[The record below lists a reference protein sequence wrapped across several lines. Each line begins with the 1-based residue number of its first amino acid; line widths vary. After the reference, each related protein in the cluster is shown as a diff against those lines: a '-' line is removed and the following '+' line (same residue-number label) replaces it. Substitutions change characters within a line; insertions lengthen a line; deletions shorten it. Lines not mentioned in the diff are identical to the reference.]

1 MGEKDHSH
9 RSLGADAALWYV
21 PLDVFRRVRTADV
34 DTRSRVA
41 LLADL
46 CRINTLYM
54 IMRAGSGH
62 IGSSFSS
69 TDLITWLWMQELV
82 DPNSGAPGSDVY
94 FSSKGHDAPA
104 LYSLLIALEKLDFDL
119 VHKLRQIDGLPGH
132 PDIATPFIAT
142 NTGSLGMGISK
153 AYGMARANR
162 FKNAG
167 GRIFVMT
174 GDGELQEGQIWE
186 SLQPVANEQLSDITV
201 IVDHNKYQSD
211 TLVSAVSDLGP
222 LEEKFR
228 AFGWEVRRGDGHD
241 PSAIQRALEHFAAV
255 NDRPKVFIADTI
267 KGKGVS
273 FMEGLACG
281 DQTYHFHAGAP
292 SLENYLAA
300 TSELLD
306 RVNRSLQT
314 LGESPVSLASGPLPV
329 RITPSQ
335 PEKIVL
341 AYGDELLAMARQRPE
356 IVVLDADLLTDCGIE
371 AFRAELPD
379 RFIECG
385 IAEQHMVSAAGGLAL
400 RGMLPVVHSFA
411 CFLTTRA
418 NEHIYNNATERTRI
432 IYVGTLAGAIPGGPG
447 HSHQSVRD
455 ISAIGAV
462 PGLVAIEPCSERE
475 ARLAIRWA
483 VEDNAASTYL
493 RFVNV
498 PIDLPYSLPA
508 DYRLEVGRGVTLRAG
523 RDVAIVGY
531 GTALLSNAY
540 RAAEELQRDGIA
552 AAVIDL
558 PWLNRIDDA
567 WAHETLGRFTTV
579 ITLDNHYVE
588 FGQGVMIAAALART
602 QTSVDVVP
610 IGLREI
616 PACGSNA
623 DVLAHHGLD
632 AASIAG
638 TIRTRVRGDRGA
650 RTEFA
655 EGTAAEARRH
665 GGAEVSLF
673 NFNKYS

>member
-1 MGEKDHSH
+1 MGEKDFSH
-9 RSLGADAALWYV
+9 RSLGDDAALWFV
-21 PLDVFRRVRTADV
+21 PPAVFQRVRNASLDATV
-34 DTRSRVA
+34 RVP

-69 TDLITWLWMQELV
+69 MDLITWLWTQELTN
-82 DPNSGAPGSDVY
+82 PNSGDAGSDVY

-104 LYSLLIALEKLDFDL
+104 LYSLLIALEKLDFSL

-132 PDIATPFIAT
+132 PDVGTPFIAT

-153 AYGMARANR
+153 AYGMVRANR
-162 FKNAG
+162 FRGQG
-167 GRIFVMT
+167 GRVFVMT

-186 SLQPVANEQLSDITV
+186 SLQPVANERLAEIVV

-222 LEEKFR
+222 IEAKFK
-228 AFGWEVRRGDGHD
+228 AFGWEVQRGDGHD
-241 PSAIQRALEHFAAV
+241 PTAIRRALAHFATV

-267 KGKGVS
+267 KGRGVS

-281 DQTYHFHAGAP
+281 DQTYQFHAGAP
-292 SLENYLAA
+292 SLKDYLAA
-300 TSELLD
+300 TAELLD
-306 RVNRSLQT
+306 RVNDRMAALGQLVVT
-314 LGESPVSLASGPLPV
+314 LESGPLPV
-329 RITPSQ
+329 RVTPTR

-341 AYGDELLAMARQRPE
+341 AYGDELLAMARERPE

-371 AFRAELPD
+371 AFREELPD

-418 NEHIYNNATERTRI
+418 NEHIYNNATEQRKI
-432 IYVGTLAGAIPGGPG
+432 IYVGTLAGLVPGGPG

-462 PGLVAIEPCSERE
+462 PGLVAFEPCSERE

-483 VEDNAASTYL
+483 VEENPESTYL
-493 RFVNV
+493 RFVNI
-498 PIDLPYSLPA
+498 PLDLPYSLPEH
-508 DYRLEVGRGVTLRAG
+508 YRLFFGRGVTLKQGA
-523 RDVAIVGY
+523 DVAIVGY
-531 GTALLSNAY
+531 GTVLLANAY
-540 RAAEELQRDGIA
+540 RAAEELAAEGIS

-558 PWLNRIDDA
+558 PWLNRIDDD
-567 WAHETLGRFTTV
+567 WAAQELGRYPAIV
-579 ITLDNHYVE
+579 TLDNHYLE
-588 FGQGVMIAAALART
+588 FGQGMMIAASLART
-602 QTSVDVVP
+602 GTRAGVTP
-610 IGLREI
+610 IGLTSI

-623 DVLAHHGLD
+623 DVLKHHGLD
-632 AASIAG
+632 AASIA
-638 TIRTRVRGDRGA
+638 RVVRQS
-650 RTEFA
+650 T
-655 EGTAAEARRH
+655 TAGLRPA
-665 GGAEVSLF
+665 GKV
-673 NFNKYS
+673 

>member
-1 MGEKDHSH
+1 MGEKDHSDRLLAGDGTLH
-9 RSLGADAALWYV
+9 YV
-21 PLDVFRRVRTADV
+21 PLDTIKRVRWAVADPIA
-34 DTRSRVA
+34 RAAIVA
-41 LLADL
+41 DI

-69 TDLITWLWMQELV
+69 TDLITWLWTEELR
-82 DPNSGAPGSDVY
+82 DPNSGAPGSDIY

-104 LYSLLIALEKLDFDL
+104 LYSLLIALEKLDFPL
-119 VHKLRQIDGLPGH
+119 VHTLRQLNGLPGH
-132 PDIATPFIAT
+132 PDVATPFIAT

-162 FKNAG
+162 YTGRG

-186 SLQPVANEQLSDITV
+186 SLQPVANERLSEIVV
-201 IVDHNKYQSD
+201 IVDHNKLQSD
-211 TLVSAVSDLGP
+211 SLVSAVSDLGA

-241 PSAIQRALEHFAAV
+241 PIAIRETLAYFSTV
-255 NDRPKVFIADTI
+255 VDRPKVFIADTI

-292 SLENYLAA
+292 SVENYLAGTA
-300 TSELLD
+300 ELLE
-306 RVNRSLQT
+306 RVNGRLRSLRHPEVA
-314 LGESPVSLASGPLPV
+314 LDRAPLPV
-329 RITPSQ
+329 RMTPAK
-335 PEKIVL
+335 PEKLVL
-341 AYGDELLAMARQRPE
+341 AYGDELLAMARTRPE

-371 AFRAELPD
+371 AFREALPD

-400 RGMLPVVHSFA
+400 NGMLPVVHSFA
-411 CFLTTRA
+411 CFLSTRA
-418 NEHIYNNATERTRI
+418 NEHIYNNATERRRI
-432 IYVGTLAGAIPGGPG
+432 IYTATLAGLVPGGPG

-462 PGLVAIEPCSERE
+462 PGLVAFEPCSERE

-483 VEDNAASTYL
+483 VEENPGSTYL

-498 PIDLPYSLPA
+498 PLDLPYALPA
-508 DYRLEVGRGVTLRAG
+508 SYTLTVGRGVTLRPGA
-523 RDVAIVGY
+523 DVAIVGY
-531 GTALLSNAY
+531 GPLLLSNAW
-540 RAAEELQRDGIA
+540 RAAELLADQGIQA
-552 AAVIDL
+552 SVIDL
-558 PWLNRIDDA
+558 PWLNRIDDEWVA
-567 WAHETLGRFTTV
+567 GELGRYPLIV
-579 ITLDNHYVE
+579 TLDNHYLE
-588 FGQGVMIAAALART
+588 FGQGVMIGAALART
-602 QTSVDVVP
+602 RVRSDLAA
-610 IGLREI
+610 IGLTEI

-632 AASIAG
+632 GASIA
-638 TIRTRVRGDRGA
+638 RTVLARVRPPVP
-650 RTEFA
+650 T
-655 EGTAAEARRH
+655 
-665 GGAEVSLF
+665 S
-673 NFNKYS
+673 

>member
-9 RSLGADAALWYV
+9 RALGADAALAFV
-21 PLDVFRRVRTADV
+21 PLAEFRRVREAGTAV
-34 DTRSRVA
+34 EARVA
-41 LLADL
+41 VLADL

-69 TDLITWLWMQELV
+69 TDLITWLWTQELK
-82 DPNSGAPGSDVY
+82 DANSGAPGADVY

-104 LYSLLIALEKLDFDL
+104 FYSLLIALEKLDFDL

-132 PDIATPFIAT
+132 PDVSTPFIAT

-162 FKNAG
+162 FKGVG
-167 GRIFVMT
+167 GRIFLMT

-186 SLQPVANEQLSDITV
+186 SLQPVANEGLGEITV

-241 PSAIQRALEHFAAV
+241 PQVLRDTLAHFATV
-255 NDRPKVFIADTI
+255 PERPKVFIADTI

-281 DQTYHFHAGAP
+281 DQTYQFHAGAP
-292 SLENYLAA
+292 SLENYTKA
-300 TSELLD
+300 TGELHE
-306 RVNRSLQT
+306 RVNARLTSLGHAPIT
-314 LGESPVSLASGPLPV
+314 LENGPLPV
-329 RITPSQ
+329 RVTPTR

-341 AYGDELLAMARQRPE
+341 AYGDELLKMARQRPE

-371 AFRAELPD
+371 AFREELPD

-400 RGMLPVVHSFA
+400 HGMLPVVHSFA

-418 NEHIYNNATERTRI
+418 NEHIYNNATERRKI
-432 IYVGTLAGAIPGGPG
+432 IYVGTLAGVVPGGPG

-462 PGLVAIEPCSERE
+462 PGLVAFEPCNEQE
-475 ARLAIRWA
+475 ARLGIRWA
-483 VEDNAASTYL
+483 VEAHDSSAYL

-498 PIDLPYSLPA
+498 PLDLPYSLPSGYQLA
-508 DYRLEVGRGVTLRAG
+508 VGRGVTLRPGA
-523 RDVAIVGY
+523 DAAIIGY
-531 GTALLSNAY
+531 GTVLMANAW
-540 RAAEELQRDGIA
+540 RAAEQLA
-552 AAVIDL
+552 AEGLNVAVINL
-558 PWLNRIDDA
+558 PWLNRIDDT
-567 WAHETLGRFTTV
+567 WVRDELSQYSTIV
-579 ITLDNHYVE
+579 TLDNHYVE

-602 QTSVDVVP
+602 RTTADIVP
-610 IGLREI
+610 IGLTEI

-632 AASIAG
+632 APSIAKV
-638 TIRTRVRGDRGA
+638 VRA
-650 RTEFA
+650 HA
-655 EGTAAEARRH
+655 SSN
-665 GGAEVSLF
+665 VSA
-673 NFNKYS
+673 

>member
-1 MGEKDHSH
+1 MGEKDFSH
-9 RSLGADAALWYV
+9 RALGADAALWFV
-21 PLDVFRRVRTADV
+21 PIDAFRRVRHADL
-34 DTRSRVA
+34 DAQARVA

-69 TDLITWLWMQELV
+69 TDLITWLWTHELN
-82 DPNSGAPGSDVY
+82 DANGSGPDSDVY

-104 LYSLLIALEKLDFDL
+104 LYSLLIALEKLEFAL
-119 VHKLRQIDGLPGH
+119 VHKLRQIHGLPGH
-132 PDIATPFIAT
+132 PDVGTPFIAT

-153 AYGMARANR
+153 AYGMARGNR
-162 FKNAG
+162 FTGARR
-167 GRIFVMT
+167 RIFVMT

-186 SLQPVANEQLSDITV
+186 SLQPVANERLAEITV

-228 AFGWEVRRGDGHD
+228 AFGWEVQRGDGHD
-241 PSAIQRALEHFAAV
+241 PAAIQRVLAHFATV
-255 NDRPKVFIADTI
+255 TDRPKVFIADTI

-292 SLENYLAA
+292 SLKDYLSA
-300 TSELLD
+300 TAELLD
-306 RVNRSLQT
+306 RVNERLSTAGL
-314 LGESPVSLASGPLPV
+314 EPVALESGPLPV
-329 RITPSQ
+329 RVTPAQ

-341 AYGDELLAMARQRPE
+341 AYGDELLALARQRPE

-371 AFRAELPD
+371 AFRQTLPH

-400 RGMLPVVHSFA
+400 AGMLPVVHSFA
-411 CFLTTRA
+411 CFLTTRG
-418 NEHIYNNATERTRI
+418 NEHIYNNATERRKI
-432 IYVGTLAGAIPGGPG
+432 IYVGTLAGLVPGGPG

-462 PGLVAIEPCSERE
+462 PGLIAFEPGSERE

-483 VEDNAASTYL
+483 VEENPESCYL

-498 PIDLPYSLPA
+498 PLDLPYSLPA
-508 DYRLEVGRGVTLRAG
+508 DYRLHVGRGAMLRSG
-523 RDVAIVGY
+523 EDLAIVGY
-531 GTALLSNAY
+531 GTVLLSNAY
-540 RAAEELQRDGIA
+540 RAAEVLEGEGIH

-558 PWLNRIDDA
+558 PWLNRIDDE
-567 WAHETLGRFTTV
+567 WVNEELGRYPMV
-579 ITLDNHYVE
+579 ITLDNHYLE
-588 FGQGVMIAAALART
+588 FGQGVMVAAAMARAGVRT
-602 QTSVDVVP
+602 KIVP
-610 IGLREI
+610 IGLTEI

-623 DVLAHHGLD
+623 DVLVHHGLD
-632 AASIAG
+632 AASIAQVARQHVG
-638 TIRTRVRGDRGA
+638 SRVGLAG
-650 RTEFA
+650 
-655 EGTAAEARRH
+655 
-665 GGAEVSLF
+665 
-673 NFNKYS
+673 